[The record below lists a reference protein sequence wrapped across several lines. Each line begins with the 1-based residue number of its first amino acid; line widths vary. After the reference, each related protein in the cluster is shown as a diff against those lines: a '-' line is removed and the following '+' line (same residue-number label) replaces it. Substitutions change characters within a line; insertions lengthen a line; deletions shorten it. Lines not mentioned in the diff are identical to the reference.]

1 MPNKTSTTSTKT
13 KAEPKAQAAETPN
26 ADDVLSTYLAYS
38 VERIRSGLGH

>member
-26 ADDVLSTYLAYS
+26 ADDVLSTFG
-38 VERIRSGLGH
+38 SGRPQMTNVSASP